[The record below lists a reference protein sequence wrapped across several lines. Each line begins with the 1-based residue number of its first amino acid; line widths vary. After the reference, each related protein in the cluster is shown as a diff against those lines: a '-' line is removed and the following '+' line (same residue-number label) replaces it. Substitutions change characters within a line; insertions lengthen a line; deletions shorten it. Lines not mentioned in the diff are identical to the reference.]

1 MLEGDYSCGK
11 RMCGPELPAEVF
23 GLGKTIMGD
32 DDEADGLDD
41 THRKDEMRGKFLIQ
55 VHTVHCP
62 NQ

>member
-1 MLEGDYSCGK
+1 
-11 RMCGPELPAEVF
+11 MCGPELPAEVF